1 MVGPLPEKR
10 NKWRK
15 SSSWSPKALQE
26 ELKKCELREGA
37 EGDDATSSK
46 KSSGSKKS
54 RAKSKGSTSSPLR
67 KGSVNAVGLM
77 SLDHTVAERRAN
89 LFGSSSDSSWNR
101 VSESHHREGQGA
113 SAETPAVAAATD
125 EPLASS
131 IVQELRKM
139 KELKKQEEE
148 EAIKE
153 AESGKN
159 KKKKKTMAVTMRRK
173 DKGRRKQEAVLPV
186 LVDRA
191 LTYLERNSADVDQPS
206 LSEDMSGIQK
216 KVLKCL
222 KDALDCTTTASLFME
237 CSVRLA
243 WLKLSLFLSSFFSL

>member
-1 MVGPLPEKR
+1 M
-10 NKWRK
+10 
-15 SSSWSPKALQE
+15 
-26 ELKKCELREGA
+26 REGA

-67 KGSVNAVGLM
+67 KGSANAVGLM

-101 VSESHHREGQGA
+101 VGESHHREGQGA
-113 SAETPAVAAATD
+113 SAETPAVAATD

-159 KKKKKTMAVTMRRK
+159 KKKKKTIAVTMRRK

-206 LSEDMSGIQK
+206 LAEDMSGIQK

-222 KDALDCTTTASLFME
+222 KDALDCTTTAFLFME

-243 WLKLSLFLSSFFSL
+243 WLMLSLLSSFVFLRFVADLKHASKLQSALGTGCTRIHPT

>member
-1 MVGPLPEKR
+1 M
-10 NKWRK
+10 
-15 SSSWSPKALQE
+15 
-26 ELKKCELREGA
+26 REGA
-37 EGDDATSSK
+37 AGDGATPSK

-54 RAKSKGSTSSPLR
+54 RAKSKGSTASPLR
-67 KGSVNAVGLM
+67 KNSVNAVGLM
-77 SLDHTVAERRAN
+77 SLDRDTVAERRAN

-101 VSESHHREGQGA
+101 VGESHHRREGQGG
-113 SAETPAVAAATD
+113 STETPAVAVATD

-159 KKKKKTMAVTMRRK
+159 KKKKKTMAATMRRK

-191 LTYLERNSADVDQPS
+191 LAYLEWNSADVDQPS

-222 KDALDCTTTASLFME
+222 KDALDCTTAAFSFIE
-237 CSVRLA
+237 CSFRLA
-243 WLKLSLFLSSFFSL
+243 WLSCRFVSFFSLCS